1 LIRFILH
8 SVVVLA
14 EAFPE
19 VVAVEAAEEVEAPVN
34 KKRCL

>member
-1 LIRFILH
+1 MVGGFESINIGG
-8 SVVVLA
+8 A
-14 EAFPE
+14 AE